1 MKIERISPVGVTPKP
16 PNFKLQA
23 ESYDLSYYLVENR
36 HDLIKIVNT
45 ALERDMPAIIEIHET
60 TY

>member
-1 MKIERISPVGVTPKP
+1 MTMEGISPVGVTPKP

-23 ESYDLSYYLVENR
+23 QSYDLPYYLVENR
-36 HDLIKIVNT
+36 DDLIKIVTT
-45 ALERDMPAIIEIHET
+45 ALERDLPTIIEIHET